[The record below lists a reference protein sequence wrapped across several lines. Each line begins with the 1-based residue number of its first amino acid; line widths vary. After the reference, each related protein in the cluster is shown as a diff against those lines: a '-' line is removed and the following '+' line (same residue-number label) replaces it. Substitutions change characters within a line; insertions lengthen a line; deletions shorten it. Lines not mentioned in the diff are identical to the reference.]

1 MPARMTY
8 ETLVLYAA
16 RAFESAGIVVMLAGA
31 VVAMFRYVS
40 DRSYHELRR
49 RIANAILLGLEL
61 LIAADIIATVT
72 VRPTIESV
80 AALGAIV
87 LIRTFLSFSL
97 ELEATGRWPWQ
108 RADSARREP
117 TH

>member
-1 MPARMTY
+1 MSY
-8 ETLVLYAA
+8 DDLVLYAA
-16 RAFESAGIVVMLAGA
+16 RAFETAGIVAMLLGTIIAVIRYAG
-31 VVAMFRYVS
+31 

-61 LIAADIIATVT
+61 LIAADIIATIT
-72 VRPTIESV
+72 VRPTLTSV
-80 AALGAIV
+80 AVLGTIV

-97 ELEATGRWPWQ
+97 EMEATGRWPWD
-108 RADSARREP
+108 RGDSARREP